1 MRERSVKNDETDYY
15 RTRET
20 PSTSPGTLGA
30 IFGCPIGPG
39 SGPGRTRRN
48 ERVTRRTPH
57 GLGLRGDDR
66 YIRPL
71 RTEIPTPRGA
81 ERRPAAIRRLPIS
94 VGQTGVS
101 TGARSRSCTRRT
113 RAQTSPRRP
122 SPPRHASRQAT
133 QWSSAS
139 APLCAIRCG
148 TWGRTERFRSSW
160 QPAAQPRRAASGPP

>member
-57 GLGLRGDDR
+57 GLGLMHHCAA
-66 YIRPL
+66 
-71 RTEIPTPRGA
+71 RGA
-81 ERRPAAIRRLPIS
+81 GQLLWLNICEVSERDMVAHAYRKRRGHSTSYRRL
-94 VGQTGVS
+94 
-101 TGARSRSCTRRT
+101 RERSCEAVPA
-113 RAQTSPRRP
+113 RARGAKRDLLRGRHALKTYVCVRKSSSNAMGRLACCLLYTSP
-122 SPPRHASRQAT
+122 SPRD
-133 QWSSAS
+133 
-139 APLCAIRCG
+139 
-148 TWGRTERFRSSW
+148 
-160 QPAAQPRRAASGPP
+160 

>member
-57 GLGLRGDDR
+57 GLGLRKL
-66 YIRPL
+66 PHL
-71 RTEIPTPRGA
+71 QTPKRQLEGSEPSDVLSRQILQA
-81 ERRPAAIRRLPIS
+81 DVGTGPYRRSGP
-94 VGQTGVS
+94 QY
-101 TGARSRSCTRRT
+101 RSRVDI
-113 RAQTSPRRP
+113 PE
-122 SPPRHASRQAT
+122 
-133 QWSSAS
+133 
-139 APLCAIRCG
+139 L
-148 TWGRTERFRSSW
+148 
-160 QPAAQPRRAASGPP
+160 QPAALTSVVAVRLVV

>member
-57 GLGLRGDDR
+57 GLGLR
-66 YIRPL
+66 L
-71 RTEIPTPRGA
+71 RARVVAVDANTCFLTRVSRNHLQHDKPPGIQSAVADPSAVRSLLSPD
-81 ERRPAAIRRLPIS
+81 IS
-94 VGQTGVS
+94 S
-101 TGARSRSCTRRT
+101 
-113 RAQTSPRRP
+113 
-122 SPPRHASRQAT
+122 
-133 QWSSAS
+133 
-139 APLCAIRCG
+139 
-148 TWGRTERFRSSW
+148 
-160 QPAAQPRRAASGPP
+160 